1 MLAVTTL
8 DRTKIWSPLPDG
20 YALDYAWSNSGRWL
34 AALLLERSDY
44 SGRAGDLRG
53 FLLNPLTLDKVELP
67 AMGGLSARLAWSA
80 DGKFILAAA
89 TEPLNLRNTDFDKG
103 YRLNLYLINAGA
115 GTSTQL
121 DGKISPSSQEYL
133 FVTNM
138 AWLP

>member
-1 MLAVTTL
+1 
-8 DRTKIWSPLPDG
+8 
-20 YALDYAWSNSGRWL
+20 
-34 AALLLERSDY
+34 
-44 SGRAGDLRG
+44 
-53 FLLNPLTLDKVELP
+53 
-67 AMGGLSARLAWSA
+67 MGGLNALLAWSA